1 MIIMFVR
8 HAESKN
14 DKLTKFGKIQCK
26 IAAKGKESIKF
37 SKIYCSSANR
47 CLSTARYFQKKYKLS
62 LEVCESLKERELL
75 ANKQPQNEKEQ
86 EWFDNYMN
94 PMYSCESPEGCKEY
108 LARNFVEFKKII
120 DDHFDKNENV
130 IIVAHSSTL
139 YALYS
144 YIHGISKGEDL
155 VWARAGN
162 CSKVYFE
169 ITSKV

>member
-1 MIIMFVR
+1 MFVR

-26 IAAKGKESIKF
+26 LAIKQKESIRF
-37 SKIYCSSANR
+37 SKIYCSSSNR
-47 CLSTARYFQKKYKLS
+47 CLQTARYFQKKYKLS
-62 LEVCESLKERELL
+62 LDVCDTLKERELL
-75 ANKQPQNEKEQ
+75 ENSKPQNEKEQ
-86 EWFDNYMN
+86 EWYDNYMN
-94 PMYSCESPEGCKEY
+94 PMYSCERPEGCKEY
-108 LARNFVEFKKII
+108 LSRNFFEFKKII
-120 DDHFDKNENV
+120 NEHFDKNENV

-144 YIHGISKGEDL
+144 YIHGLNKGEDL
-155 VWARAGN
+155 VWSRAGN